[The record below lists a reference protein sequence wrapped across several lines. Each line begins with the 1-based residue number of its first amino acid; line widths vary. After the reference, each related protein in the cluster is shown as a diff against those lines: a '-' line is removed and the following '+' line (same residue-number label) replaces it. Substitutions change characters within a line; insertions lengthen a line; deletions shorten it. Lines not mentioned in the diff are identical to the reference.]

1 MDEDQILQSIIA
13 DPQLTDPSIDVGKL
27 RQTTP
32 TRAELLA
39 NVPEFSGLKFDFTKK
54 DYIRD
59 LYSIYGGGLPMVPEP
74 VVEAPAVT
82 TPVVDTSAMDQVTG
96 DSILD
101 APTTTPITTPTV
113 TQPLAGGGPD
123 IATIPAITTP
133 ISGDSITVQNI
144 AQNQTP
150 YDVPMS
156 IDDPGAS
163 IENII
168 AQQNLSTIPA
178 APVVNPNLQ
187 IQGPTTIEGAL
198 IPGDTPGVNPVD
210 EVALTG
216 DLTGASPEQQN
227 LIDRAFS
234 TIGSTAN
241 DIMRDLSEIPGAAA
255 DFVGKT
261 VDIGGA
267 KINVGKTLLSAGINR
282 IVGGPISLVF
292 DAVGALAANLPS
304 GISETTNKAREVGLI
319 QGDGTATQD
328 KYGINTQSAFGNYNQ
343 YNIDRVEFL
352 ENKINKT
359 QRDIQELE
367 ERKEYVRRSGA
378 SGDIQETGDA
388 SVAEAAEAEGRQ
400 GVIDTR
406 DQMTGVS
413 TGDASVAEAIAA
425 ADRAAAAA
433 EAERAAAR
441 REAARTPAPAPAP
454 TRDNGGGGARGGGSD
469 RGGTSATSSGLGGLG
484 FSDIRLKDNV
494 ELIGKSPSNINIYKF
509 NYKGNPTIYQG
520 AMAHEVPWASVKANN
535 GYLMIDY
542 NKIDVEFKQHAK

>member
-13 DPQLTDPSIDVGKL
+13 DPQLTDSSIDVGKL

-39 NVPEFSGLKFDFTKK
+39 NVPEFSGLKFDFTNR
-54 DYIRD
+54 DYIKD

-133 ISGDSITVQNI
+133 ISGDSIAVQNI

-150 YDVPMS
+150 YDVPS
-156 IDDPGAS
+156 GPDIDADPGTS

-187 IQGPTTIEGAL
+187 TLGPITIEGAL

-241 DIMRDLSEIPGAAA
+241 DIVRDLSEIPGAVA

-261 VDIGGA
+261 VDIGGV

-292 DAVGALAANLPS
+292 DAMGALGIEGGRGNSGGDPVGANTELD
-304 GISETTNKAREVGLI
+304 I
-319 QGDGTATQD
+319 AT
-328 KYGINTQSAFGNYNQ
+328 GN
-343 YNIDRVEFL
+343 I
-352 ENKINKT
+352 
-359 QRDIQELE
+359 
-367 ERKEYVRRSGA
+367 
-378 SGDIQETGDA
+378 TGDA
-388 SVAEAAEAEGRQ
+388 SVAEATEAAGSQ
-400 GVIDTR
+400 GALDAR
-406 DQMTGVS
+406 DDLAGVS

-441 REAARTPAPAPAP
+441 REAAQTQQYSPAPAPAP
-454 TRDNGGGGARGGGSD
+454 TNVGNPFGYGGGRDNGGGGASPGSQGPGGSD
-469 RGGTSATSSGLGGLG
+469 AMGSFKKGG
-484 FSDIRLKDNV
+484 K
-494 ELIGKSPSNINIYKF
+494 
-509 NYKGNPTIYQG
+509 
-520 AMAHEVPWASVKANN
+520 VK
-535 GYLMIDY
+535 
-542 NKIDVEFKQHAK
+542 

>member
-39 NVPEFSGLKFDFTKK
+39 NVPEFSGLKFDPTQRS
-54 DYIRD
+54 YIED
-59 LYSIYGGGLPMVPEP
+59 LYTLFGGGAPMVPEP
-74 VVEAPAVT
+74 VVETPTVT

-133 ISGDSITVQNI
+133 TSGDSIAVQNI

-156 IDDPGAS
+156 IDNPGAS

-168 AQQNLSTIPA
+168 AQQNSSTIPA

-187 IQGPTTIEGAL
+187 TQGPTTVQ
-198 IPGDTPGVNPVD
+198 GDLSQVQVPGVTQAN
-210 EVALTG
+210 LTQAQI
-216 DLTGASPEQQN
+216 DAERLANYSPEQQN

-241 DIMRDLSEIPGAAA
+241 DIMRDLSEIPGAVA

-261 VDIGGA
+261 VDIGGV

-292 DAVGALAANLPS
+292 DAIQAIAPQDSLANTTTRN
-304 GISETTNKAREVGLI
+304 IVSELQSQKNYGFNMGNQSI
-319 QGDGTATQD
+319 GQD
-328 KYGINTQSAFGNYNQ
+328 PFGRNPVSAFGDY
-343 YNIDRVEFL
+343 E
-352 ENKINKT
+352 KT
-359 QRDIQELE
+359 LANDAVSTSTTKMGLAKKQFAQDYFNAKAEKAGGVKVDDGTVLGPGE
-367 ERKEYVRRSGA
+367 APGA
-378 SGDIQETGDA
+378 TVSLDQLQA
-388 SVAEAAEAEGRQ
+388 AQAAE
-400 GVIDTR
+400 T
-406 DQMTGVS
+406 
-413 TGDASVAEAIAA
+413 EAIAA

-441 REAARTPAPAPAP
+441 REAARIQQYSPAP
-454 TRDNGGGGARGGGSD
+454 TRDNGGGGARGGGSS

-509 NYKGNPTIYQG
+509 NYKGDSTIYQG

-542 NKIDVEFKQHAK
+542 NKIDVEFKQYAK

>member
-13 DPQLTDPSIDVGKL
+13 DPQLTDSSIDVGQL

-32 TRAELLA
+32 TRTELLA
-39 NVPEFSGLKFDFTKK
+39 NVPEFSGLKYDFTNRN
-54 DYIRD
+54 YIRD
-59 LYSIYGGGLPMVPEP
+59 LYSIYGGGLPMLPEP
-74 VVEAPAVT
+74 VVETPTVT

-133 ISGDSITVQNI
+133 ISGDSIAVQNI

-187 IQGPTTIEGAL
+187 TQGPTTIEGAL

-241 DIMRDLSEIPGAAA
+241 DIVRDLSEIPGAVA

-261 VDIGGA
+261 VDIGGV

-282 IVGGPISLVF
+282 LVGAPISLVF

-343 YNIDRVEFL
+343 YNIDRVAFL

-388 SVAEAAEAEGRQ
+388 SVAETAEAEGRQ

-441 REAARTPAPAPAP
+441 REAARTQQSSPAPAP
-454 TRDNGGGGARGGGSD
+454 TPTNVGNPFGYGGGNGGNGGGASPGSQGPGGSD
-469 RGGTSATSSGLGGLG
+469 AMGSFKKGG
-484 FSDIRLKDNV
+484 R
-494 ELIGKSPSNINIYKF
+494 
-509 NYKGNPTIYQG
+509 
-520 AMAHEVPWASVKANN
+520 VK
-535 GYLMIDY
+535 
-542 NKIDVEFKQHAK
+542 